1 MKEKHVFQLL
11 AVLIMLIFYSIYFLK
26 MLSQRKKGIKTNQI
40 GKRKEKDIHI
50 VETLM
55 WVGTCLIV
63 IVQLLSIVLNLTMLP
78 FYARVTGFI
87 MAMFGNAI
95 FLISVL
101 CMKDSWRAGIPEKD
115 KTKLV
120 TKGIYKI
127 SRNPAF
133 LGFNLMYIGILLI
146 FFNYGLLLF
155 TVYVIMMLHL
165 QVLQEEKYM
174 EKTFEN
180 EYLQYKNKVFRY
192 IGRRW

>member
-26 MLSQRKKGIKTNQI
+26 MLSQRKKRIKTNQI

-55 WVGTCLIV
+55 GGGTCLIV

-133 LGFNLMYIGILLI
+133 LGFDLMYIGILLI

-174 EKTFEN
+174 EKTFGN

>member
-55 WVGTCLIV
+55 GVGTCLIV

-133 LGFNLMYIGILLI
+133 LGFDLMYIGILLI

-174 EKTFEN
+174 EKTFGN

>member
-55 WVGTCLIV
+55 GVGTCLIV

>member
-55 WVGTCLIV
+55 GVGTCLIV

-174 EKTFEN
+174 EKTFGN

>member
-1 MKEKHVFQLL
+1 
-11 AVLIMLIFYSIYFLK
+11 
-26 MLSQRKKGIKTNQI
+26 
-40 GKRKEKDIHI
+40 
-50 VETLM
+50 
-55 WVGTCLIV
+55 
-63 IVQLLSIVLNLTMLP
+63 
-78 FYARVTGFI
+78 
-87 MAMFGNAI
+87 
-95 FLISVL
+95 
-101 CMKDSWRAGIPEKD
+101 MKDSWRAGIPEKD

-133 LGFNLMYIGILLI
+133 LGFDLMYIGILLI

-174 EKTFEN
+174 EKTFGN

>member
-11 AVLIMLIFYSIYFLK
+11 AVLIMLIFYNIYFLK

-55 WVGTCLIV
+55 GVGTCLIV

-87 MAMFGNAI
+87 MAMFGNTI

>member
-55 WVGTCLIV
+55 GVGTCLIV

-87 MAMFGNAI
+87 MAMFGNTI